1 MFKRSQQDISDG
13 SKSWYQDKYQHV
25 LTQRNLLALI
35 SIIALASSVIAGFAV
50 LRLSPLKSVEPY
62 LLQVDEKT
70 GVTQRVNA
78 LSRSE
83 YIASESVDR
92 YFTYQYLRM
101 RESYNVSILRYND
114 NVVRL
119 MSTPAV
125 FRGYRYMINPE
136 NEEGFA
142 KRLGA
147 AGQRDVRVR
156 SMAYIVTPGEGGKA
170 LLGST
175 RNMQARITTTERLPN
190 STETEKNWVVTVTF
204 EYADLNL
211 NTDEQYINPLGYN
224 VIAYQ
229 IQPETL

>member
-1 MFKRSQQDISDG
+1 MFKRSQQDVSNS

-25 LTQRNLLALI
+25 LTQRNLLAMI
-35 SIIALASSVIAGFAV
+35 SLVALLSSVIAGFAV
-50 LRLSPLKSVEPY
+50 LRLAPLKTVEPY
-62 LLQVDEKT
+62 LVQVDEKT

-78 LSRSE
+78 LSRNE
-83 YIASESVDR
+83 YIASEAVDR

-101 RESYNVSILRYND
+101 RESYNVTTLVYND

-119 MSTPAV
+119 MSSPPV
-125 FRGYRYMINPE
+125 FRGYRSMINPE
-136 NEEGFA
+136 NDEGFA
-142 KRLGA
+142 KRMGA
-147 AGQRDVRVR
+147 SGQRDVRVR

-170 LLGST
+170 VLAGT

-190 STETEKNWVVTVTF
+190 ATEVVKNWVATVTF

-229 IQPETL
+229 IQPETE